1 MAADLK
7 PKARRLVAE
16 LQTKLGLSD
25 VDSRRAAFVVLAVAA
40 GWRKARIG
48 RYLDVSRARVGQRVS
63 RYEQYAESGD
73 WPEIGKVL
81 ANVKPLQPEKMA
93 RNGGHVVFSRKDWES
108 LEFAND
114 LLNRL
119 A

>member
-16 LQTKLGLSD
+16 LQTKLDLSD
-25 VDSRRAAFVVLAVAA
+25 VDSRRAAFVVLAIAD

-48 RYLDVSRARVGQRVS
+48 RYLDVSRARIGQRVA
-63 RYEQYAESGD
+63 RYEKYAESGD
-73 WPEIGKVL
+73 WPELGKIL
-81 ANVKPLQPEKMA
+81 NSMKSLQPEA

-119 A
+119 V